1 MLRWIVPDD
10 TGKGMSLKIVVIAD
24 LHAGDARLNG
34 HIRGDIADLLL
45 SRTALWLSTSIHPD
59 ITILL
64 GDIAD
69 DGKSQSGK
77 AWYPR
82 IAKALGRVEGR
93 TMIIPGNHDC
103 EANEFYEFFEK
114 PGEWV
119 DVNGVRIVPFIDEE
133 IPLWN
138 SRRSAA
144 DIEKMR
150 RARAGFDGE
159 IVCVQHV
166 PVLPPGASECP
177 YNAVN
182 AEEIIDVMR
191 QERILL
197 SIGGHYHWGVD
208 LIERDGMY
216 FGAADAICRG
226 EFGFWEVDID
236 GKDVKV
242 KKRKLKLPPELEL
255 IDLHNHTPL
264 GYCGSHMDIVR
275 AVPLAK
281 DCGLSVLGFSEHTDQ
296 LLLRREKF
304 EVQYCHWHSLA
315 EFPPEESRVGQYYE
329 LFERMQLGRENLGF
343 ELECNFEGEVLLAR
357 EDAEKAGF
365 LIGSVHG
372 LKEMR
377 HGGKNVKKAHEELL
391 FRSRSVL
398 EYGADVLGHPL
409 RSIIEAGLDEP
420 VEIYDDVIR
429 LLKKYGAAAEINC
442 HRHQCSWEFYKR
454 CIEAGVKITMGS
466 DSHREWQVG
475 LLWPHLEILEKCG
488 IGLGD
493 LKQVIV
499 DPRKRKKR
507 RSEEAKK

>member
-1 MLRWIVPDD
+1 MGV
-10 TGKGMSLKIVVIAD
+10 KIVVIAD

-45 SRTALWLSTSIHPD
+45 ARAALWCNTSIHPD

-69 DGKSQSGK
+69 DGKSEEGK

-82 IAKALGRVEGR
+82 IRKALGRVQGQ

-103 EANEFYEFFEK
+103 DTQEFYKVFER

-119 DVNGVRIVPFIDEE
+119 DVKGVRIVPFIDED
-133 IPLWN
+133 ITLWN
-138 SRRSAA
+138 SRRSQS
-144 DIEKMR
+144 DIGRMK

-166 PVLPPGASECP
+166 PILPRGASECP

-182 AEEIIDVMR
+182 AEEIIGVMK
-191 QERILL
+191 QERMLL
-197 SIGGHYHWGVD
+197 TIGGHYHLGVD
-208 LIERDGMY
+208 LVEQDGIY

-226 EFGFWEVDID
+226 EFGFWEVNIE
-236 GKDVKV
+236 GKEVTV
-242 KKRKLKLPPELEL
+242 TKRKLMLPRELEL

-275 AVPLAK
+275 AVPFAK
-281 DCGLSVLGFSEHTDQ
+281 DCGLTALGFSEHTDQ
-296 LLLRREKF
+296 LLLCHDKF
-304 EVQYCHWHSLA
+304 EVGYCHLHGLA

-343 ELECNFEGEVLLAR
+343 ELECNFDGEVLLAR
-357 EDAEKAGF
+357 EDAERASY

-372 LKEMR
+372 LEEMQY
-377 HGGKNVKKAHEELL
+377 GGGDVKKAHQELL
-391 FRSRSVL
+391 RRTECVL
-398 EYGADVLGHPL
+398 KYGADVLAHPF
-409 RSIIEAGLDEP
+409 RCAIESGLDEP
-420 VEIYDDVIR
+420 VEIYDDMIG

-442 HRHQCSWEFYKR
+442 HRHQSAWEFFKK
-454 CIEAGVKITMGS
+454 CIEAGVKISLGS

-475 LLWPHLEILEKCG
+475 LLWPHLEVLEKCG
-488 IGLGD
+488 VGAGD
-493 LKQVIV
+493 LKRVLV
-499 DPRKRKKR
+499 DPRRKR
-507 RSEEAKK
+507 RQ